1 MTCPQDCFQES
12 LCLCSVWS
20 QRKASQCLWIG
31 LTLLGF
37 FSGRNMAISICSG
50 KPVLGCF
57 LYTLTCLAA
66 NTRGS
71 PGEAVVLPSWRGGCT
86 AMQGC
91 SSSRAF
97 QQPDIRTP
105 CTESCYKL
113 EVTERLGVKVPGPAE
128 LLGGASR
135 FQGLLL
141 SSL

>member
-1 MTCPQDCFQES
+1 
-12 LCLCSVWS
+12 
-20 QRKASQCLWIG
+20 
-31 LTLLGF
+31 
-37 FSGRNMAISICSG
+37 
-50 KPVLGCF
+50 
-57 LYTLTCLAA
+57 
-66 NTRGS
+66 
-71 PGEAVVLPSWRGGCT
+71 
-86 AMQGC
+86 MQGC

-97 QQPDIRTP
+97 QQPDIRAP